1 MDRNTFI
8 GIWALIMVPL
18 ATFLGIA
25 GMILGVAV
33 ILLLGIGTK
42 EG

>member
-18 ATFLGIA
+18 AAFLGIV
-25 GMILGVAV
+25 GMILGVVV
-33 ILLLGIGTK
+33 ILFIGMGSK

>member
-8 GIWALIMVPL
+8 GLWALLMVPL
-18 ATFLGIA
+18 AAFLGIV
-25 GMILGVAV
+25 GMIVGVAV
-33 ILLLGIGTK
+33 ILFAGMGSK